1 MRVRR
6 TKPQKASPVLE
17 KLNLERLR
25 ECGETNAS
33 ARKTIET
40 SKKLTEEAQVLV
52 DSIHKRRRRAG

>member
-6 TKPQKASPVLE
+6 TKPRKASPVLE

-40 SKKLTEEAQVLV
+40 SK
-52 DSIHKRRRRAG
+52 S